1 MTRTFGRLSVRS
13 VNTRS
18 IRRLRALRN
27 YTRLPLGALLEDA
40 IDAWWDKCLLDGL
53 PLGDEDRRDGT

>member
-18 IRRLRALRN
+18 IQRLRALRD

-53 PLGDEDRRDGT
+53 PLEDGDGRDGR

>member
-1 MTRTFGRLSVRS
+1 MKQKFARLSVRS

-18 IRRLRALRN
+18 IERLRALRD

-40 IDAWWDKCLLDGL
+40 IDAWWDKCLVDGL
-53 PLGDEDRRDGT
+53 LLEDGDELSAE